1 MFHNFDIMEQVV
13 CFVCIFSIF
22 KIAGKKSLNRLIGE
36 KGVFTSRHFL
46 WWNKHYLSSFLD
58 CNATFAGG
66 ESGRE
71 TYPSCAMTDNK
82 DPEPKVEFNDTKSLD
97 AKISSRKTKIA
108 VIGGL
113 ALVLLLGAVASVT
126 SLFVLRNSSPPRLAE
141 VNLEADETLT
151 YRVDHEIEIQK
162 GNVQKSKSNYDFYT

>member
-1 MFHNFDIMEQVV
+1 
-13 CFVCIFSIF
+13 
-22 KIAGKKSLNRLIGE
+22 
-36 KGVFTSRHFL
+36 
-46 WWNKHYLSSFLD
+46 
-58 CNATFAGG
+58 
-66 ESGRE
+66 
-71 TYPSCAMTDNK
+71 MTDNK
-82 DPEPKVEFNDTKSLD
+82 DPEPKVEFSDTKSLD

-108 VIGGL
+108 VIGVL

-141 VNLEADETLT
+141 VNLEVDETLT